1 MPFKIENLK
10 ENNSE
15 LIDLLTKNLPDMLW
29 IKDTDGKYLYTNKAI
44 CEGLLMAENTDEPL
58 GKNDVFFALRE
69 REKHSDNLEWHTFGE
84 LCFNSDQEVIDNNK
98 AMKFEEY
105 GNVKGKM
112 LYLEVFKAPFYDAN
126 GNILGTVGTGRDI
139 TKLKM
144 IQLSLEEKNR
154 EIEKLNADLEI
165 RVEQEIQKREKQ
177 ETMMLHQSRQIVM
190 GEMLESIAHQWRQPL
205 NVIGLAAAKLETEY
219 ELFGFKE
226 ESFTNTMA
234 LFSSNINFMSSTIDD
249 FRKFLHPYKES
260 STFSPSYMIK
270 DTVTTF
276 MAQFKALNI
285 SDNYELSCN
294 ALVQGVENEFK
305 QVILILINNSMD
317 AFKELRAKENDR
329 ERKISIKVKQKGT
342 NTIIKFSDNA
352 GGIPVDI
359 MTKVFDA
366 YYTTKGVSSGTGI
379 GLYLAKKIIENR
391 MKGTL
396 SVENI
401 DDGCCFII
409 SLPTE
414 V

>member
-29 IKDTDGKYLYTNKAI
+29 VKDTDGKYLYTNKAI